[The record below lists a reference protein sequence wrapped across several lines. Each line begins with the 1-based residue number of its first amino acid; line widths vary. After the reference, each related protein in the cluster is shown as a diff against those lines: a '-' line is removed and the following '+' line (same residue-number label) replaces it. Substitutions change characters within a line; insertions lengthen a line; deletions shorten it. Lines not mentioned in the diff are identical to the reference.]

1 MKVKCIDGISTWW
14 GSQFTEG
21 KYYEMRIFSF
31 RNVSVITDYVKY
43 WELNSQIL
51 SFSLDEIKNNPN
63 VVDLQRALSRAQK
76 KLIKVMSLQHMD
88 IMSDDDKVYNFLL
101 STDEDLFE
109 MGADKNPDGEP
120 AFSDNSIY
128 RFDEHFKLISE
139 IREEKL
145 IELGII

>member
-21 KYYEMRIFSF
+21 KYYEVHIFSF

-51 SFSLDEIKNNPN
+51 SFSLDEIKNNPK
-63 VVDLQRALSRAQK
+63 VVDLQRALSREQQK
-76 KLIKVMSLQHMD
+76 LTKLMSLQHID
-88 IMSDDDKVYNFLL
+88 IMSDDDKVYDFLL
-101 STDEDLFE
+101 STDEELFE
-109 MGADKNPDGEP
+109 MGVDKNSDGEP
-120 AFSDNSIY
+120 AFNNSVY

>member
-21 KYYEMRIFSF
+21 KYYEMLIFSF

-43 WELNSQIL
+43 WELNSQIM
-51 SFSLDEIKNNPN
+51 SFSLDEIKNNPK
-63 VVDLQRALSRAQK
+63 VVDLQRALSRQQK
-76 KLIKVMSLQHMD
+76 KLTKVMSLQHMD
-88 IMSDDDKVYNFLL
+88 IISDDGKPYSFLL
-101 STDEDLFE
+101 TTDEDLFE
-109 MGADKNPDGEP
+109 MGADKNTYGEP
-120 AFSDNSIY
+120 AFGDNSVY